1 MDQIIMRGKPQAQP
15 DFLTVINLNQC
26 VPEDHPL
33 RAIKRRVD
41 AVLKKLSPLFEE
53 LYEELGRPSIPPEQ
67 LLKARVLT
75 ALYSVRSERL
85 FCGQLGYNLLWL
97 WFLDREFAEGSFD
110 HSIFAKNYDRVL
122 SADVARLFFL
132 EVYDLSRQEGWT
144 SDEHFTADGTLI
156 ESWASLKSF
165 VRKDGADDQKVQSA
179 KDEDPG
185 NPTINFRGEKRRND
199 THQSTTDPESV
210 LYRKASGQAARLCLG
225 GHVLMENRNGLCADF
240 TLHNPITDP
249 EPVVALQQADA
260 HAKLHG
266 GVRVKTMGSG
276 QGVSPER
283 ICARLPGP
291 GDCAPRRV
299 QGQGERGRVG
309 RTHHDPAELP
319 SQSENQKT
327 GGGDIWLAQDG
338 GWIQTEPV
346 SGTRTDASLGLL
358 CSGHLQFVADG
369 TSGTGGH
376 ELIGGSLVRPP
387 AKRHQDGAG

>member
-1 MDQIIMRGKPQAQP
+1 MRGKPQAQP

-26 VPEDHPL
+26 VPADHPL

-41 AVLKKLSPLFEE
+41 AVLKKLSPLFNE

-85 FCGQLGYNLLWL
+85 FCEQLGYNLLWL

-122 SADVARLFFL
+122 SADVAKLFFL
-132 EVYDLSRQEGWT
+132 EVYALSRHEGWT

-185 NPTINFRGEKRRND
+185 NPTINFRGDKRRND

-210 LYRKASGQAARLCLG
+210 LYRKASGQAARLCFG

-249 EPVVALQQADA
+249 ESAVALQQADA
-260 HAKLHG
+260 HAKLYG
-266 GVRVKTMGSG
+266 GVTVKTMGADKAYH
-276 QGVSPER
+276 QK
-283 ICARLPGP
+283 AF
-291 GDCAPRRV
+291 V
-299 QGQGERGRVG
+299 QGCREREIAPHVACKNNVNVAGLDGRTTTRQSYHVSLKIRKRVEEIFGWLKTVGGFRRSRYRGRE
-309 RTHHDPAELP
+309 RTQAW
-319 SQSENQKT
+319 
-327 GGGDIWLAQDG
+327 GY
-338 GWIQTEPV
+338 
-346 SGTRTDASLGLL
+346 
-358 CSGHLQFVADG
+358 FVAG
-369 TSGTGGH
+369 TYNLLRMAH
-376 ELIGGSLVRPP
+376 LEL
-387 AKRHQDGAG
+387 AGAN